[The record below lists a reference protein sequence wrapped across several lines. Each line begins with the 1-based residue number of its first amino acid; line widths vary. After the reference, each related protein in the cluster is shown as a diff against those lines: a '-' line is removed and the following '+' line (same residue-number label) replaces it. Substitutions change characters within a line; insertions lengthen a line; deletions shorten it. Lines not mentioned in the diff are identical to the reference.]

1 VIIHKDTADVL
12 SKIPSPLV
20 FMLDSLQFCVNE
32 YLTFWCTCR
41 GELNTLKAELS
52 RAKEDSD
59 AMAKQVGQPVQMK

>member
-1 VIIHKDTADVL
+1 MLHDSPRESVEKNT
-12 SKIPSPLV
+12 KPLV
-20 FMLDSLQFCVNE
+20 LILDSFTC
-32 YLTFWCTCR
+32 CRTCR